1 MRNRSA
7 LVIVDLQNDFCP
19 GGSLPVPGGDA
30 IVPVVNRY
38 LDLFRAAGIPVF
50 FTMDWHPQK
59 TVHFKRFGGS
69 WPPHCV
75 QGTDGARFHPGLKV
89 PDDAVIMTKGESPE
103 EDSYSGFDGHG
114 PEGVSLEGALQDR
127 SITHIYIG
135 GLATDYCVRAT
146 ALDGIKKG
154 FMVTVLLDAIKGV
167 ELKPGDSDK
176 ALEEMMARGADT
188 STIDEIELV

>member
-19 GGSLPVPGGDA
+19 GGSLPVPDGDA

-38 LDLFRAAGIPVF
+38 LDLFRAAGVPVF
-50 FTMDWHPQK
+50 FTRDWHPQK
-59 TVHFKRFGGS
+59 TVHFKGFGGS

-75 QGTDGARFHPGLKV
+75 QGTEGARFHPGLKV

-103 EDSYSGFDGHG
+103 EDSYSGFDGHDA
-114 PEGVSLEGALQDR
+114 EGRTLEAALKWKG
-127 SITHIYIG
+127 ITHIYLG

-146 ALDGIKKG
+146 VLDGIKKG
-154 FMVTVLLDAIKGV
+154 FKVTVLLDAIKGV